1 MTKKITKAI
10 PYVLIFILYYSFS
23 YIFSFLFEIFNVD
36 LSKLNSFTL
45 ILILILMELIP
56 LLFMLFV
63 YRKDLKKEFII
74 NKKTFKDNFDNY
86 IRLWLFGLFLMTLS
100 NTIITLITNTEISNN
115 EQAVRDIASILPI
128 YSLFT
133 TCICAPL
140 GEELA
145 YRKTIG
151 KIFTNKKLA
160 IVMSG
165 LIFGLAHVL
174 GTYHNITD
182 LLYVIPYGLFGSV
195 FMYMYLDS
203 KTIWSTISVH
213 FMHNTILM
221 ISYLIR
227 L

>member
-1 MTKKITKAI
+1 MC
-10 PYVLIFILYYSFS
+10 VS
-23 YIFSFLFEIFNVD
+23 
-36 LSKLNSFTL
+36 NS
-45 ILILILMELIP
+45 
-56 LLFMLFV
+56 
-63 YRKDLKKEFII
+63 
-74 NKKTFKDNFDNY
+74 
-86 IRLWLFGLFLMTLS
+86 
-100 NTIITLITNTEISNN
+100 IITIFTNVEISNN
-115 EQAVRDIASILPI
+115 EEAVRDIAKMLPI

-151 KIFTNKKLA
+151 KIFDNKKIA
-160 IVMSG
+160 IIMSG

-174 GTYHNITD
+174 GTYESIID
-182 LLYVIPYGLFGSV
+182 LLYIIPYGLFGSV

-203 KTIWSTISVH
+203 KTIWSTISIH
-213 FMHNTILM
+213 FMHNAILM

>member
-1 MTKKITKAI
+1 MKERIKKSI
-10 PYVLIFILYYSFS
+10 PYIFVFAFYYAFP
-23 YIFSFLFEIFNVD
+23 YLFNFIFNIFKID
-36 LSKLNSFTL
+36 ISNLNIYI
-45 ILILILMELIP
+45 ILLVLLLMDIVPILFLVY
-56 LLFMLFV
+56 V
-63 YRKDLKKEFII
+63 YRKELKNEFIL
-74 NKKTFKDNFDNY
+74 NKNNFKDNFDKY
-86 IRLWLFGLFLMTLS
+86 LRLWLFGLILMCVS
-100 NTIITLITNTEISNN
+100 NYIITIFTNIEISNN
-115 EQAVRDIASILPI
+115 EEAVRDIAKILPI

-151 KIFTNKKLA
+151 KIFSNKKIA

-165 LIFGLAHVL
+165 VIFGLAHVL
-174 GTYHNITD
+174 GTYESIVD

-203 KTIWSTISVH
+203 KTIWSTISIH
-213 FMHNTILM
+213 FMHNAILM
-221 ISYLIR
+221 VSYLIR

>member
-1 MTKKITKAI
+1 MKEKLKKTI
-10 PYVLIFILYYSFS
+10 PYILVFTLYYSFS
-23 YIFSFLFEIFNVD
+23 YILGFLFDILKID
-36 LSKLNSFTL
+36 LSKLNISIV
-45 ILILILMELIP
+45 ILVLLLMDIIPILFLVFI
-56 LLFMLFV
+56 
-63 YRKDLKKEFII
+63 YRKELKTEFKI
-74 NKKTFKDNFDNY
+74 NKKTFKDSFDKY
-86 IRLWLFGLFLMTLS
+86 LRLWLFGLILMTLS
-100 NTIITLITNTEISNN
+100 NAVITIFTKSEISNN
-115 EQAVRDIASILPI
+115 EEVVRNIATLLPI

-133 TCICAPL
+133 TCICAPI

-165 LIFGLAHVL
+165 LVFGLAHVL
-174 GTYHNITD
+174 GTYESIID
-182 LLYVIPYGLFGSV
+182 LVYVIPYGLFGSV

-203 KTIWSTISVH
+203 KTIWSTISIH
-213 FMHNTILM
+213 FMHNAVLM

>member
-1 MTKKITKAI
+1 MKKNLKNSIIYALVFT
-10 PYVLIFILYYSFS
+10 LYYAFP
-23 YIFSFLFEIFNVD
+23 YIFNFIFDILKID
-36 LSKLNSFTL
+36 LSGLNIYIILLVLLLMDIIPILFLIYIYRKELKYEFKLN
-45 ILILILMELIP
+45 
-56 LLFMLFV
+56 
-63 YRKDLKKEFII
+63 KE
-74 NKKTFKDNFDNY
+74 TFKDNFDKY
-86 IRLWLFGLFLMTLS
+86 IKLWLFGLILMTVS
-100 NTIITLITNTEISNN
+100 NSIITIFTNVEISNN
-115 EQAVRDIASILPI
+115 EEAIRDIAKILPI

-151 KIFTNKKLA
+151 KIFNNKTLA
-160 IVMSG
+160 IFMSG
-165 LIFGLAHVL
+165 VIFGLAHVL
-174 GTYHNITD
+174 GTYESIVD

-213 FMHNTILM
+213 FMHNAILM
-221 ISYLIR
+221 ITYLIR

>member
-1 MTKKITKAI
+1 MKTKVKN
-10 PYVLIFILYYSFS
+10 FILYTLVFAIYYSIP
-23 YIFSFLFEIFNVD
+23 YLFNFVFEFFNID
-36 LSKLNSFTL
+36 LSKFSSFAI
-45 ILILILMELIP
+45 ILILLLMDIIPILFLVFI
-56 LLFMLFV
+56 
-63 YRKDLKKEFII
+63 YKKELRCEFEL
-74 NKKTFKDNFDNY
+74 NKKTFKDNIEKY
-86 IRLWLFGLFLMTLS
+86 LKLWLFGLILMGIA
-100 NTIITLITNTEISNN
+100 NTIVAFFTNTDISNN
-115 EQAVRDIASILPI
+115 EEVVRDIAKILPI

-151 KIFTNKKLA
+151 KIFDNKKVA

-174 GTYHNITD
+174 GTYEGITD
-182 LLYVIPYGLFGSV
+182 LLYVLPYGVFGSV

-203 KTIWSTISVH
+203 KTIWSTITIH
-213 FMHNTILM
+213 FMHNAILM

>member
-1 MTKKITKAI
+1 MKERIKKSI
-10 PYVLIFILYYSFS
+10 PYIFVFALYYAFP
-23 YIFSFLFEIFNVD
+23 YIFNFIFDIFNVD
-36 LSKLNSFTL
+36 LSKLNIYIILGILLLMDIVPILFL
-45 ILILILMELIP
+45 IY
-56 LLFMLFV
+56 V
-63 YRKDLKKEFII
+63 YRKELKEEFII
-74 NKKTFKDNFDNY
+74 NKETFKNNFDKY
-86 IRLWLFGLFLMTLS
+86 IRLWLFGLILMCVS
-100 NTIITLITNTEISNN
+100 NSIITIFTNIEISNN
-115 EQAVRDIASILPI
+115 EEAVRDIAKMLPI

-151 KIFTNKKLA
+151 KIFDNKKIA
-160 IVMSG
+160 IIMSG

-174 GTYHNITD
+174 GTYESLVD

-203 KTIWSTISVH
+203 KTIWSTISIH
-213 FMHNTILM
+213 FMHNAILM